1 MTGQHG
7 LGESFSRRRL
17 LALGG
22 GVGLLALA
30 GCSTTSASSTSSAGA
45 SGASVGA
52 AGSAAASP
60 TATVSTLKA
69 GTYKATFG
77 SGASAAGGAGG
88 AGGGAGGAAPSGMPS
103 GAKPSGAAP
112 SGGAPGGTGGGAG
125 GAAPS
130 GGKPSGSAPS
140 AMPSGSAG
148 AGGGQGGGAGSGQGG
163 GGGQGGSVTQ
173 LLSGAYLVNGV
184 KATIDGGTWTSTKAD
199 QNVFLVVNGGSLTL
213 TNATIVKSGNSS
225 NEDACNFYGLNS
237 AVLVVGKGS
246 TATMTGCTVKTAAEG
261 SNAVFAASSGK
272 VTIDGITISTTK
284 GSSRGLDGT
293 YSGQITASDVDITT
307 KGQHCAC
314 LATDRGAAVITVT
327 GDSTLSS
334 AGNGSPLVYSTGDI
348 SVTGATGTATGA
360 GTMVIEGKNQIAI
373 TDCTFT
379 STASTGMM
387 IYQSFSGDAADSDA
401 TASKSSMTIK
411 NSTVTANGT
420 EPMIYV
426 TNTNCQVNVSSS
438 RLVHKFSTALLSLAK
453 DQWGTSGSNGGHA
466 AVTFSGCTLTGA
478 MSADSISKAT
488 VALKNGT
495 KVTGSKVSGSVTVTK
510 DSTSS
515 LAA

>member
-1 MTGQHG
+1 MTGEREF
-7 LGESFSRRRL
+7 GESFSRRRL

-30 GCSTTSASSTSSAGA
+30 GCSTTSGSNASGTTSAGA
-45 SGASVGA
+45 SGSAGA
-52 AGSAAASP
+52 AP
-60 TATVSTLKA
+60 TGTVSTLKA

-77 SGASAAGGAGG
+77 SGTSS
-88 AGGGAGGAAPSGMPS
+88 AGGAAGS
-103 GAKPSGAAP
+103 GAPGGSMPSGAAP
-112 SGGAPGGTGGGAG
+112 SGGKPSGSAPSGAAGGQGGAD

-148 AGGGQGGGAGSGQGG
+148 AGGQGGGGQGG
-163 GGGQGGSVTQ
+163 GGGSTTQ

-184 KATIDGGTWTSTKAD
+184 KATIDGGTWTSTKAN
-199 QNVFLVVNGGSLTL
+199 QNVFLVVNGGSLTIK
-213 TNATIVKSGNSS
+213 NATIVKSGDSS
-225 NEDACNFYGLNS
+225 NQDACNFYGLNS

-246 TATMTGCTVKTAAEG
+246 TATMTGCTVKTTAEG
-261 SNAVFAASSGK
+261 ANAVFAASSGK
-272 VTIDGITISTTK
+272 VTIDGISVSTTK

-293 YSGQITASDVDITT
+293 YSGQITATDVDITT

-314 LATDRGAAVITVT
+314 LATDRGSAVIKVT
-327 GDSTLSS
+327 GDSRLSA

-373 TDCTFT
+373 TDCKFT
-379 STASTGMM
+379 STSSTGMM

-401 TASKSSMTIK
+401 TASKSTMTIK
-411 NSTVTANGT
+411 NSTITANGS

-438 RLVHKFSTALLSLAK
+438 SLSHKSSAALLSLAK
-453 DQWGTSGSNGGHA
+453 GQWGTSGSNGGHA
-466 AVTFSGCTLTGA
+466 AVTFSGCALTGA

-495 KVTGSKVSGSVTVTK
+495 KLTGSKVSGSITVTK

-515 LAA
+515 IAA